1 MKKKRAIA
9 NKEAQA
15 KKKQAI
21 FNIAIDTAQAVV
33 ATLAKTPPPAGLPL
47 AALVATLGGI
57 QIALVNSQE
66 VPQFYK
72 GTDNAPEGIAW
83 TQEKGREIIAD
94 KSGKIK
100 SYGSDKGAQLT
111 YLNKGDKVFTAEKSA
126 MMFNENLNSI
136 LTSNGIDMP
145 KIQIN
150 NQAIT
155 DAQINRIVDTIN
167 DKEGVQIYNDGINI
181 IMKRKKANQLVEIAN
196 RRISFIGKSI

>member
-1 MKKKRAIA
+1 MLSPNITVLFFAFMSITNIGFPKAIPLS
-9 NKEAQA
+9 
-15 KKKQAI
+15 I
-21 FNIAIDTAQAVV
+21 VV
-33 ATLAKTPPPAGLPL
+33 GALG
-47 AALVATLGGI
+47 AA

-72 GTDNAPEGIAW
+72 GTDNAPEGLAF
-83 TQEKGREIIAD
+83 TKKKGREIITD

-111 YLNKGDKVFTAEKSA
+111 YLNKGDKVFTAEKSS

-155 DAQINRIVDTIN
+155 DAQINRIVDVISS
-167 DKEGVQIYNDGINI
+167 K
-181 IMKRKKANQLVEIAN
+181 EIAN
-196 RRISFIGKSI
+196 VNIDKSGLNFYVSNGHSTKQRMNNRVTFKGQSV